1 MNPVSS
7 APNQPACRCASLI
20 LALAAGLLFS
30 GCRHEVGS
38 DEIWAEVNG
47 QPIYA
52 MQVERYYEREV
63 SNLPEPLT
71 TAEEQGRKL
80 ALLEELIESE
90 ILWQKAARAGVQASD
105 TEVEARLREIRAA
118 QTPESFEQQLETQGM
133 TLADLRAE
141 LRRQVAIR
149 KLLDRILQTSA
160 TVTEQE
166 VREHYEQYKN
176 HFRTIETQFRVAH
189 ILITPGRDPE
199 IRNLRSQDAGTEEEA
214 RRKVQFLLER
224 LRAGDDFNELARNY
238 SEDPTTALAGGDLGF
253 FPESALAQTEPAL
266 RSALQR
272 MAVGEVAGPVRTRE
286 GYQLLKLIER
296 NQPGQRD
303 ISDPALQK
311 AIRERLLRQK
321 RQLLEAAYIEQARTQ
336 ARVVNY
342 LARQILE
349 SHHVVP

>member
-1 MNPVSS
+1 MPPPRAAFLLLAVVAALLSS
-7 APNQPACRCASLI
+7 ACRS
-20 LALAAGLLFS
+20 S
-30 GCRHEVGS
+30 EVGS

-71 TAEEQGRKL
+71 SAEEQARKL

-105 TEVEARLREIRAA
+105 AEVEARLREIRAA
-118 QTPESFEQQLETQGM
+118 QSPQGFEQQLETQGM
-133 TLADLRAE
+133 SLADLKGE

-149 KLLDRILQTSA
+149 KLLDRSLENAVIVS
-160 TVTEQE
+160 EQE
-166 VREHYEQYKN
+166 VREHFEQYKN

-189 ILITPGRDPE
+189 ILVTPGREPE
-199 IRNLRSQDAGTEEEA
+199 VRNLRSQDAAGEDEA

-224 LRAGDDFNELARNY
+224 LRAGDDFSELARNY

-253 FPESALAQTEPAL
+253 FPESALAQTDPGL

-272 MAVGEVAGPVRTRE
+272 LTAGQVAGPIRTRE
-286 GYQLLKLIER
+286 GYQLLKLLER
-296 NQPGQRD
+296 IPPGQREF
-303 ISDPALQK
+303 SDPEVQN
-311 AIRERLLRQK
+311 AIRERLRRQK
-321 RQLLEAAYIEQARTQ
+321 RQLLEAAYVEQARSQ

-349 SHHVVP
+349 SHHVAP

>member
-1 MNPVSS
+1 MLLVNWTFRKTMCH
-7 APNQPACRCASLI
+7 A
-20 LALAAGLLFS
+20 ALLFLTLSTGLLFFA
-30 GCRHEVGS
+30 CRNEVGS

-71 TAEEQGRKL
+71 PAEEQGRKL

-90 ILWQKAARAGVQASD
+90 ILWQKAARVGVHVSD
-105 TEVEARLREIRAA
+105 AEVEARLREIRAA
-118 QTPESFEQQLETQGM
+118 QSPEAFEQQLETQGM
-133 TLADLRAE
+133 SLGDLRAE

-149 KLLDRILQTSA
+149 KLLDRILETSA

-176 HFRTIETQFRVAH
+176 HFRIIETQFRVAH

-199 IRNLRSQDAGTEEEA
+199 VRNLRSQDAGTDEEA
-214 RRKVQFLLER
+214 RRKVQLLLER

-238 SEDPTTALAGGDLGF
+238 SEDPTSALAGGDLGY
-253 FPESALAQTEPAL
+253 FPESALTQTEPAL

-272 MAVGEVAGPVRTRE
+272 MSVGEVAGPVRTRE
-286 GYQLLKLIER
+286 GYQLLKLVER

-303 ISDPALQK
+303 FSDTGVQK
-311 AIRERLLRQK
+311 SIRERLQRQK
-321 RQLLEAAYIEQARTQ
+321 RQLLEAAYVEQARSQ